1 MASALLVS
9 NKLKARTKFL
19 ARCSGPDFSK
29 KIMKNTSFS
38 SPSLFGPA
46 PDVLK
51 VKIRESLGNRDKDFV
66 IRPRKSFRTSSRS
79 RGNLRSNFYDR
90 WKPGGSFN
98 SKFSR
103 NRPSRTSSS
112 SYSNPSAASYFPRNS
127 STSSPRQSASSFRPN
142 RGSRGRPRTSAPR
155 GRSHQGRRN
164 RR

>member
-66 IRPRKSFRTSSRS
+66 IRPRRSFRTYSRS
-79 RGNLRSNFYDR
+79 GGNLRSNFYDK

-103 NRPSRTSSS
+103 NRPARESST

-127 STSSPRQSASSFRPN
+127 SASSPRQSASSFRPN

>member
-9 NKLKARTKFL
+9 NKLKARTKIL

-66 IRPRKSFRTSSRS
+66 IRPRNSFRTSSRT
-79 RGNLRSNFYDR
+79 RGNLRSNSYDR
-90 WKPGGSFN
+90 WRPGGNSN
-98 SKFSR
+98 SKSSGY
-103 NRPSRTSSS
+103 RPSRPSSS

-127 STSSPRQSASSFRPN
+127 STSSPRQGASSFRPN
-142 RGSRGRPRTSAPR
+142 RGSRGRPRSSAPR
-155 GRSHQGRRN
+155 GRSQQGRSN